1 MVSCT
6 RHYMRSIASDA
17 CRLSKSGSRKEENRS
32 SGSLPTFESARS
44 MSPRSLVGTLTC
56 CRSLTPTLQRQC
68 WSQPGLARWRNVTQ
82 TFDVFEADRCGSAAN
97 GNGWETSTMQRR
109 TTSHFAG
116 ASALLDRGIRDQL
129 RLSWRLLRDERVSAL
144 KFALPAFLALYVVSP
159 IDPIPDF
166 LLGLGQVD
174 DIGIV
179 IAGVLLLAR
188 IIPRLAPGH
197 VVDEHLRDMGLDHQT
212 AKTSAKPGEV
222 LDARFNVRG

>member
-1 MVSCT
+1 M
-6 RHYMRSIASDA
+6 
-17 CRLSKSGSRKEENRS
+17 N
-32 SGSLPTFESARS
+32 
-44 MSPRSLVGTLTC
+44 
-56 CRSLTPTLQRQC
+56 
-68 WSQPGLARWRNVTQ
+68 
-82 TFDVFEADRCGSAAN
+82 
-97 GNGWETSTMQRR
+97 RR
-109 TTSHFAG
+109 TTSAFAG

-129 RLSWRLLRDERVSAL
+129 RLSWRLLRDERVPAL

-197 VVDEHLRDMGLDHQT
+197 VVDEHLRDMGLHHQT
-212 AKTSAKPGEV
+212 AKTTAKPGDV

>member
-1 MVSCT
+1 M
-6 RHYMRSIASDA
+6 
-17 CRLSKSGSRKEENRS
+17 N
-32 SGSLPTFESARS
+32 
-44 MSPRSLVGTLTC
+44 
-56 CRSLTPTLQRQC
+56 
-68 WSQPGLARWRNVTQ
+68 
-82 TFDVFEADRCGSAAN
+82 
-97 GNGWETSTMQRR
+97 RR
-109 TTSHFAG
+109 TTSAFAG

-129 RLSWRLLRDERVSAL
+129 RLSWRLLRDERVPAL

-188 IIPRLAPGH
+188 IIPRLAPGACRRRTFAGH
-197 VVDEHLRDMGLDHQT
+197 GPGSPA
-212 AKTSAKPGEV
+212 AKTTAKPGDV